1 MMRSV
6 PARQRGV
13 AMILV
18 VWVIALMSVL
28 LGSFALIARTENIQS
43 RHMFDT
49 TAARYAA
56 EAGLER
62 AVYELRR
69 PDPLTRWS
77 GDGRPYEFQ
86 FDNALVHVELTD
98 ESGKIDIN
106 SAGDDILQQL
116 FVSLGLPPDQA
127 AQLSDSIQDWR
138 DPDDNTRP
146 HGAEA
151 ADYKSAG
158 LSYVPR
164 NAPFQTV
171 SEVQQVLGMN
181 YELYSRIEPAI
192 TIYAG
197 GAEPNAAYA
206 PCQALLALPG
216 MTPEIAQQIQQQRQ
230 QIPAGQ
236 VGVTGLTT
244 PNGLPIVA
252 NGGGNTYTV
261 KSRATLANGTSAVL
275 DASIRVGGVGAAGRP
290 YTVLRWRDDD
300 EAAPAQACG
309 RQSPQTSQS
318 PRKT

>member
-1 MMRSV
+1 VIGHSH
-6 PARQRGV
+6 RQRGV

-18 VWVIALMSVL
+18 VWVIALMTVL
-28 LGSFALIARTENIQS
+28 LGSFALITRSENLQS
-43 RHMFDT
+43 RHLFDT

-62 AVYELRR
+62 AIYELRR
-69 PDPLTRWS
+69 PDPNTRWI

-98 ESGKIDIN
+98 ESGKIDLN
-106 SAGDDILQQL
+106 SAGDNILQGL
-116 FVSLGLPPDQA
+116 FVSIGLNMDQA

-138 DPDDNTRP
+138 DPDDATKP

-151 ADYKSAG
+151 SEYKAAG

-181 YELYSRIEPAI
+181 YDIFSRIEPAI
-192 TIYAG
+192 TVYAG
-197 GAEPNAAYA
+197 GTDPNASYA
-206 PCQALLALPG
+206 PMEALLAMEG
-216 MTPEIAQQIQQQRQ
+216 MTPELAQQLIQARQQIQPGQ
-230 QIPAGQ
+230 AGA
-236 VGVTGLTT
+236 TPLTL
-244 PNGLPIVA
+244 PNGTPIVA

-261 KSRATLANGTSAVL
+261 KSRATLANGASTVL

-290 YTVLRWRDDD
+290 YTVLRWRDD
-300 EAAPAQACG
+300 EAS
-309 RQSPQTSQS
+309 R
-318 PRKT
+318 

>member
-1 MMRSV
+1 MIR
-6 PARQRGV
+6 AHAGTQRGV

-18 VWVIALMSVL
+18 IWVIALMAVL
-28 LGSFALIARTENIQS
+28 LGSFALIARTENLQS

-62 AVYELRR
+62 AIFELRR
-69 PDPLTRWS
+69 PDPAQRWA

-116 FVSLGLPPDQA
+116 FISQGMALDQA
-127 AQLSDSIQDWR
+127 AQLSDAIQDWR
-138 DPDDNTRP
+138 DPDDIARP
-146 HGAEA
+146 HGAEQSE
-151 ADYKSAG
+151 YKSAG

-164 NAPFQTV
+164 NAPYQTV

-181 YELYSRIEPAI
+181 YEIYSRIEPAI

-206 PCQALLALPG
+206 NKQALMALPG
-216 MTPEIAQQIQQQRQ
+216 MTSELADQIIAQRQ

-261 KSRATLANGTSAVL
+261 KSRATLPNGASAVL
-275 DASIRVGGVGAAGRP
+275 DASIRLGGVGTSGKP
-290 YTVLRWRDDD
+290 YTVLRWRDD
-300 EAAPAQACG
+300 EAS
-309 RQSPQTSQS
+309 R
-318 PRKT
+318 

>member
-1 MMRSV
+1 
-6 PARQRGV
+6 
-13 AMILV
+13 MILV
-18 VWVIALMSVL
+18 IWVIALMAVL
-28 LGSFALIARTENIQS
+28 LGSFALIARTENLQS

-62 AVYELRR
+62 AIFELRR
-69 PDPLTRWS
+69 PDPAQRWA

-116 FVSLGLPPDQA
+116 FISQGMALDQA
-127 AQLSDSIQDWR
+127 AQLSDAIQDWR
-138 DPDDNTRP
+138 DPDDIARP
-146 HGAEA
+146 HGAEQA
-151 ADYKSAG
+151 EYKSAG

-164 NAPFQTV
+164 NAPYQTV

-181 YELYSRIEPAI
+181 YEIYSRIEPAI

-206 PCQALLALPG
+206 NKQALMALPG
-216 MTPEIAQQIQQQRQ
+216 MTSELADQIIAQRQ
-230 QIPAGQ
+230 QIPAAQ

-261 KSRATLANGTSAVL
+261 KSRATLPNGASAVL
-275 DASIRVGGVGAAGRP
+275 DASIRLGGVGTSGKP
-290 YTVLRWRDDD
+290 YTVLRWRDD
-300 EAAPAQACG
+300 EAS
-309 RQSPQTSQS
+309 R
-318 PRKT
+318 

>member
-1 MMRSV
+1 VNRL
-6 PARQRGV
+6 PDAQRGV

-18 VWVIALMSVL
+18 IWVIALMSVL
-28 LGSFALIARTENIQS
+28 LGSFALIARTENLQS

-62 AVYELRR
+62 AIFELRR
-69 PDPLTRWS
+69 PDPAQRWA

-116 FVSLGLPPDQA
+116 FVSQGMALDQA
-127 AQLSDSIQDWR
+127 AALSDAIQDWR
-138 DPDDNTRP
+138 DPDDIARP
-146 HGAEA
+146 HGAEQSE
-151 ADYKSAG
+151 YKSAG

-164 NAPFQTV
+164 NAPYQTV

-181 YELYSRIEPAI
+181 YEIYSRIEPAI

-206 PCQALLALPG
+206 NKQALMALPG
-216 MTPEIAQQIQQQRQ
+216 MTSELADQIIAQRQ
-230 QIPAGQ
+230 QVPVGQ
-236 VGVTGLTT
+236 VGATGLTT
-244 PNGLPIVA
+244 PNGMPIVA

-261 KSRATLANGTSAVL
+261 KSRATLPNGASAVL
-275 DASIRVGGVGAAGRP
+275 DASIRLGGVGTSGKP
-290 YTVLRWRDDD
+290 YTVLRWRDD
-300 EAAPAQACG
+300 EAS
-309 RQSPQTSQS
+309 R
-318 PRKT
+318 

>member
-1 MMRSV
+1 MSG
-6 PARQRGV
+6 ASAGAQRGV

-18 VWVIALMSVL
+18 IWVIALMAVL
-28 LGSFALIARTENIQS
+28 LGSFALIARTENLQS

-62 AVYELRR
+62 AVFELRR
-69 PDPLTRWS
+69 PDPAQRWA
-77 GDGRPYEFQ
+77 GDGRPYEFR

-116 FVSLGLPPDQA
+116 FISQGMALDQA
-127 AQLSDSIQDWR
+127 AQLSDAIQDWR
-138 DPDDNTRP
+138 DPDDNAKP
-146 HGAEA
+146 HGAEQA
-151 ADYKSAG
+151 EYKAAG

-164 NAPFQTV
+164 NAPYQTV

-181 YELYSRIEPAI
+181 YEIYSRIEPAI

-206 PCQALLALPG
+206 NKQALMALPG
-216 MTPEIAQQIQQQRQ
+216 MTSELADQIIAQRQ
-230 QIPAGQ
+230 QVPPGQ
-236 VGVTGLTT
+236 VGATGLTT

-261 KSRATLANGTSAVL
+261 KSRATLPNGASAVL
-275 DASIRVGGVGAAGRP
+275 DASIRLGGVGTSGKP
-290 YTVLRWRDDD
+290 YTVLRWRDD
-300 EAAPAQACG
+300 EAS
-309 RQSPQTSQS
+309 R
-318 PRKT
+318 